1 MTIKNFTENNVHLVQ
16 LPLAVRVA
24 RVNAAQEHLGYTL
37 EALERD
43 QKTVEKIFDVLGIKT
58 KEELFSLLPNTNP
71 MQDHDNLYKSYL
83 MLLARTLIR
92 STSPETSNSIRQ
104 RFPYTAGGAATEEDT
119 QRLRSKFINLLE
131 LHGEVRLPSAWEK
144 LQAFVQALFNR
155 ITGDKATANG

>member
-16 LPLAVRVA
+16 LPLAVRVV
-24 RVNAAQEHLGYTL
+24 RVQAAQEQLNYTL

-43 QKTVEKIFDVLGIKT
+43 QKTVDKIFEILDIKT
-58 KEELFSLLPNTNP
+58 KEELFSLLPKTDP
-71 MQDHDNLYKSYL
+71 MQNHDDLYKSYL

-104 RFPYTAGGAATEEDT
+104 RFPFNACGAGTEDDT
-119 QRLRSKFINLLE
+119 QRLRSKFTNLLE

-144 LQAFVQALFNR
+144 LQAYVQALFNR
-155 ITGDKATANG
+155 ITGDKVTAHG